1 MARARGTTTAGGVPV
16 HGGDPGP
23 AVLVGFVV
31 AVTLARIAIL
41 AVSASELSFDEAQYW
56 AWSRD
61 PAFGYFTKPPMIAW
75 AMALEEAVCG
85 TGATCLRAGSAV
97 VHGATALVLAA
108 LAGRLYGRATGFWT
122 AVVYTIA
129 PGIALSAFLMTTDVL
144 LLFWWSVALYALA
157 VFLERPGWAGA
168 LCFGLACGLG
178 LNAKY
183 AMIYL
188 PAMVALAAIAEP
200 RVRRAVLR
208 IESAAALALM
218 AALIAPNMLWNLE
231 NGMATFVHTGENIG
245 WSLDRLNAVKG
256 LSFFAAQFAVAG
268 PVVFAVLLGA
278 LALGWRSERPE
289 TDRLLVYL
297 SLPLVGVL
305 TVQGFLAQ
313 ANANWAAPAHLAGLV
328 LATALIVRMRTRLA
342 FAANLVICGA
352 VTLTLWIGTATFD
365 PTAASGPLRKL
376 RELGGWAET
385 AAALAGV
392 ARERAADTIVTAGR
406 PLTAAMIYALR
417 DLPVRVLAYLPPG
430 ALPSDQF
437 QLDRPWR
444 AGDAADGTLLF
455 GFPADQ
461 AARLGAQV
469 VATIDAPIYMS
480 AGRRMDVY
488 GFAAPASR

>member
-1 MARARGTTTAGGVPV
+1 MTVTAGGAPW
-16 HGGDPGP
+16 HGGDPGWV
-23 AVLVGFVV
+23 VLAGFVV
-31 AVTLARIAIL
+31 AVMLARIAIL

-61 PAFGYFTKPPMIAW
+61 LAFGYFTKPPMIAW

-97 VHGATALVLAA
+97 VHAATSLVLAA
-108 LAGRLYGRATGFWT
+108 VAGRLYGRATGFWT
-122 AVVYTIA
+122 AVFYTIA

-144 LLFWWSVALYALA
+144 LLFWWSVALYAL
-157 VFLERPGWAGA
+157 VRHLERPGWASA
-168 LCFGLACGLG
+168 LSFGLACGLG

-200 RVRRAVLR
+200 GVRRAVTR
-208 IESAAALALM
+208 IESAAALVLM
-218 AALIAPNMLWNLE
+218 AALIAPNMLWNLA
-231 NGMATFVHTGENIG
+231 NGMATFVHTGDNIG
-245 WSLDRLNAVKG
+245 WGLERLNAVKG

-268 PVVFAVLLGA
+268 PVVFAVMLGA
-278 LALGWRSERPE
+278 LAPGWRSERPA
-289 TDRLLVYL
+289 TDRLLLFL
-297 SLPLVGVL
+297 SLPLVAAL

-328 LATALIVRMRTRLA
+328 LATALIVRMPTGLA

-352 VTLTLWIGTATFD
+352 LTLALWIGTATFD
-365 PTAASGPLRKL
+365 PTAASGPTRKL
-376 RELGGWAET
+376 RELGGWAE
-385 AAALAGV
+385 AADALAAV
-392 ARERAADTIVTAGR
+392 AGERAADTIVTAGR

-417 DLPVRVLAYLPPG
+417 DRPVTVLAYLPPG
-430 ALPSDQF
+430 AAPSDQF

-444 AGDAADGTLLF
+444 AGDASAGTLLF
-455 GFPADQ
+455 GFSADQ
-461 AARLGAQV
+461 AARLGAHV

-480 AGRRMDVY
+480 VGRRMDVY
-488 GFAAPASR
+488 GFAAAPAR